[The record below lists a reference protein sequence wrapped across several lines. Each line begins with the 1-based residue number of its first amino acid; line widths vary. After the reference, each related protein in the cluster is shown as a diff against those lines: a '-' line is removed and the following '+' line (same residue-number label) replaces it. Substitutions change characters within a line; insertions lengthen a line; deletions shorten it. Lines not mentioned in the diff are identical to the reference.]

1 MRAATRDILPA
12 LALGL
17 AICPATAFA
26 QTPPAFT
33 SATRYDATGQVT
45 GTIAPDPDG
54 AGGNPRP
61 AVRNTYDAAGNLI
74 KVETGGLAD
83 WQNESIAPASWSG
96 FSIHMVV
103 ETTYDGM
110 GRKLSQMTRDA
121 SLVAQAV
128 TQFSYDS
135 LGRLECQAVRMN
147 PAAFGSLPASAC
159 TLGTEGTQGPDR
171 ITRNF
176 YDAAGQLI
184 KVQQGVATSVQID
197 YARYEY
203 SANGKRTA
211 VIDANGNRAEMTY
224 DGHDRQAR
232 WIFPSKTTVGAV
244 NASDYEEYAYDPNGN
259 RTSLRKRDGQVIGYS
274 YDALNR
280 VTVKDLPGTTAADVY
295 YGYDL
300 RGLQL
305 YARFGSTGG
314 QGITNVYDG
323 LGRLSSSTT
332 DQGGTSR
339 TLAYEWD
346 AGGNRTRVTHP
357 DGVYFTSTY
366 DGLNR
371 LTAILENG
379 TTEVAAISYDSQG
392 RRSGSTRGGVV
403 SSYGYDGLS
412 RLNSLTD
419 NLAGTANDVTLSF
432 THNPASQIVTRG
444 RSNDAYRFTGYVN
457 VDRTYAVNGLN
468 QYTTAGSATFCHDA
482 NGNLTLDGASA
493 YKYDV
498 ENRFIEKRAQVDG
511 TCPTVN
517 YTGVV
522 QATMAYDPMGRL
534 YETTDGGAGITRF
547 VYDGDE
553 LTLELDGSGAVL
565 RRYVHGTGEDDPLL
579 WYEGNAVSS
588 ATRRSLQADHQGS
601 IVSVADST
609 GAPLGIRAY
618 DEYGIPSGG
627 PANLRFQYTGQAWIP
642 ELGMYHYKARIYSPT
657 LGRFLQVDPI
667 GYDDQVNLYAYVWND
682 PVNGRD
688 PTGKNCVDPKSQTCG
703 QRQQGPDVRG
713 TGYFIRKSEA
723 RTKGVRSS
731 GNAPSRGTQEGSA
744 AAKGIGK
751 AADVTQA
758 VAKAGSDSL
767 DDGSGSL
774 ARAFR
779 GAGKAAGVVGPA
791 ATFVDQTAQGK
802 DVAAAAANT
811 GGQTLV
817 NGLVATVG
825 YAVGAAL
832 HRSPGGGAV
841 GAITFSQISDALG
854 FTAGAGTI
862 AESMLPPPSL
872 LEGCTMCQEPV
883 P

>member
-1 MRAATRDILPA
+1 MRNILPA

-74 KVETGGLAD
+74 KVETGGLAE
-83 WQNESIAPASWSG
+83 WQGESIAPASWSG

-110 GRKLSQMTRDA
+110 GRKLRQTTRDA

-128 TQFSYDS
+128 RQFSYDS

-159 TLGTEGTQGPDR
+159 ALGTEGTQGPDR

-184 KVQQGVATSVQID
+184 KVQQGVGTSVQID

-244 NASDYEEYAYDPNGN
+244 DASDYEEYAYDPNGN

-366 DGLNR
+366 DGLDR
-371 LTAILENG
+371 LTAILEGG
-379 TTEVAAISYDSQG
+379 TTQVAAISYDSQG
-392 RRSGSTRGGVV
+392 RRSGSTRGSVV

-517 YTGVV
+517 YTGVA

-534 YETTDGGAGITRF
+534 YETTDGGTGITRF

-565 RRYVHGTGEDDPLL
+565 RRYVHGTGDDDPLL
-579 WYEGNAVSS
+579 WYEGNVVSS
-588 ATRRSLQADHQGS
+588 ATRRSLQSDHQGS

-609 GAPLGIRAY
+609 GALLGIRAY

-667 GYDDQVNLYAYVWND
+667 GYDDQVNLYAYVGND
-682 PVNGRD
+682 PVNKTD
-688 PTGKNCVDPKSQTCG
+688 PTGLYQCTGTRICGSFNKEQVKAINVLEGVRKDLISMRDAVRAGKPIPKSASGVADRMEKFIGKGSSRNERMLGYVAARATRALAGLRSNKQANIDPSYNA
-703 QRQQGPDVRG
+703 RRG
-713 TGYFIRKSEA
+713 TA
-723 RTKGVRSS
+723 AS
-731 GNAPSRGTQEGSA
+731 GMIT
-744 AAKGIGK
+744 
-751 AADVTQA
+751 
-758 VAKAGSDSL
+758 
-767 DDGSGSL
+767 
-774 ARAFR
+774 
-779 GAGKAAGVVGPA
+779 VGPTTRA
-791 ATFVDQTAQGK
+791 STIIHE
-802 DVAAAAANT
+802 
-811 GGQTLV
+811 
-817 NGLVATVG
+817 
-825 YAVGAAL
+825 AL
-832 HRSPGGGAV
+832 HETSRNSWIRLDGRGPAVTDSGFGGFPQDTAV
-841 GAITFSQISDALG
+841 EAMQHAQKGTSLFNANALTRTFIEMDD
-854 FTAGAGTI
+854 
-862 AESMLPPPSL
+862 E
-872 LEGCTMCQEPV
+872 
-883 P
+883 